1 MATFTTTQRTEY
13 GTLAILVT
21 EGAGD
26 VSNNTSPISI
36 TIRYTSAS
44 QSYMGITDFDVT
56 DSLGNAL
63 VSNYTRSYGIV
74 KNISKGPVIIK
85 TWSNLTAHHTEDGSG
100 SLAIKIS
107 YQLHNRT
114 SYTDNFTMELAA
126 IARGSEL
133 SLAASSI
140 TIGDTS
146 GSLGYTI
153 TSDGDYYHKVTAT
166 ISNTRDVISGVEI
179 NNTTYNGTIPYSTIL
194 QCIPS
199 SFSGTLTVKVYTY
212 ADAEMTVSRG
222 SRTATCTVIV
232 TLKPVVSN
240 LTISSS
246 LGSMGL
252 VAGYSY
258 GIISCATAKPE
269 GASLVTTYINATN
282 MSQASSISL
291 TPSVNTP
298 TFPASTSNSTITV
311 SAYAIDSR
319 GLRSE
324 DVQIT
329 ATVLGYT
336 APQIQCDFYRTSNSS
351 GTPEADESGTYVYV
365 DYDAIFTQLYGMTAT
380 VDATF
385 NGNSIAP
392 QSFSPLLETQ
402 TATIIVT
409 AADNIASVT
418 QEFTVP
424 VAIFAIDVYDAGSGD
439 TGIAFG
445 GISRS
450 GYNDSFLIGTGD
462 YYYDSHNGNSAV
474 LDGVTLMGIADSTS
488 SVLVTVFLPK
498 LLPSS
503 PTVTATVD
511 WIRGAGA
518 TKTPGSVS
526 LDAYSANWVRL
537 SVAGTSLTQYQTY
550 AVHFTALSIS
560 L

>member
-1 MATFTTTQRTEY
+1 MATFVTTKRTSY
-13 GTLAILVT
+13 GKLTILVT
-21 EGAGD
+21 EGEGN
-26 VSNNTSPISI
+26 VTNNTSPISV
-36 TIRYTSAS
+36 TIRYTSPE
-44 QSYMGITDFDVT
+44 QYYMGITDFDVV
-56 DSLGNAL
+56 DGQGNTL
-63 VSNYTRSYGIV
+63 INSYKRSYGV
-74 KNISKGPVIIK
+74 VSGISKGTVTIK
-85 TWSNLTAHHTEDGSG
+85 TWSELTAYHSDDGTG

-107 YQLHNRT
+107 YEIGNRT
-114 SYTDNFTMELAA
+114 AYTDNFTMDLAT

-133 SLAASSI
+133 ALAASSI
-140 TIGDTS
+140 SINDTT

-153 TSDGDYYHKVTAT
+153 TSDGDYYHKVTASIT
-166 ISNTRDVISGVEI
+166 TTQNVVSGLEV
-179 NNTTYNGTIPYSTIL
+179 NNTTYNGTISYSTIL
-194 QCIPS
+194 QCIPFS
-199 SFSGTLTVKVYTY
+199 LSGTLKVTVYTY
-212 ADAEMTVSRG
+212 EDSEMTISRG

-232 TLKPVVSN
+232 AVKPVVSN

-246 LGSMGL
+246 LGSLGL

-269 GASLVTTYINATN
+269 GAGAVTTYINAIN
-282 MSQASSISL
+282 MTQATSTSL

-298 TFPASTSNSTITV
+298 TFPASTSSSTITI

-365 DYDAIFTQLYGMTAT
+365 DYDATFTQLYGMTAT

-385 NGNSIAP
+385 NGNSIAQ
-392 QSFSPLLETQ
+392 QSYSPLLETE

-409 AADNIASVT
+409 AADNITSVT

-424 VAIFAIDVYDAGSGD
+424 VAIFAVDVYDAGGGD
-439 TGIAFG
+439 TGVAFG

-550 AVHFTALSIS
+550 AVHFTALSIT